1 MSDAFKPL
9 LSRLADG
16 ATLSEAD
23 AGTFFDACLRGEP
36 TPAQVAAALTAMR
49 MRGETVGEITACARA
64 MRKAAVTLEH
74 PFEVIDV
81 CGTGGDGLHTL
92 NISTAVAFV
101 AAGGGLKVAKHGN
114 RALSS
119 KSGGADVLTELGVD
133 IAAPADRQ
141 LRALDEAGICFLF
154 APAHHGAMRHVTPIR
169 AELGFR
175 TVFNLLGPLANPAKA
190 RRQLLGV
197 FDTRWVE
204 PLARVLGALGAER
217 AWTVHG
223 QGMDE
228 ITTTGETQ
236 VAEWRE
242 GPNGEG
248 QVRLFRITPE
258 AVGLPRASLAEL
270 TGGSPKENAAALRD
284 LLAGAKGPYRDIVL
298 INAAAAFLVADKV
311 ETLREGV
318 ELAGRVID
326 DGRAAQA
333 LARLAAIAPAPEPA

>member
-9 LSRLADG
+9 LVRLADG
-16 ATLSEAD
+16 ATLSEED
-23 AGTFFDACLRGEP
+23 AGAFFAACLRGEP

-49 MRGETVGEITACARA
+49 LRGETVGEIAACARA
-64 MRKAAVTLEH
+64 MRQAAVRLDL
-74 PFEVIDV
+74 PFETIDV

-92 NISTAVAFV
+92 NVSTAVSFV

-119 KSGGADVLTELGVD
+119 RSGAADVLSALGVNVQPT
-133 IAAPADRQ
+133 PAQQRK
-141 LRALDEAGICFLF
+141 ALEDAGICFMF

-175 TVFNLLGPLANPAKA
+175 TIFNLLGPLANPAGA

-197 FDTRWVE
+197 YDSRWVE

-217 AWTVHG
+217 AWVAHG

-228 ITTTGETQ
+228 ITTAGETQ
-236 VAEWRE
+236 VAEWR
-242 GPNGEG
+242 EG

-258 AVGLPRASLAEL
+258 AVGLPRAALGDLA
-270 TGGSPKENAAALRD
+270 GGTPAENAEALRA
-284 LLAGAKGPYRDIVL
+284 LLAGATGPYRDIVL
-298 INAAAAFLVADKV
+298 LNAAAAFLIADKV
-311 ETLREGV
+311 ETLREGI
-318 ELAGRVID
+318 EFAATAID
-326 DGRAAQA
+326 DGRAALA
-333 LARLAAIAPAPEPA
+333 LERLIALTKAEQPA

>member
-9 LSRLADG
+9 LGRLADG
-16 ATLSEAD
+16 ATLSEDD
-23 AGTFFDACLRGEP
+23 AGEFFAACLRGEP
-36 TPAQVAAALTAMR
+36 TPAQVAAAVTAMR

-64 MRKAAVTLEH
+64 MRRAAVMLEH

-101 AAGGGLKVAKHGN
+101 VAGGGVKVAKHGN

-119 KSGGADVLTELGVD
+119 KSGTADVLTELGVD
-133 IAAPADRQ
+133 IAAGPRLQ
-141 LRALDEAGICFLF
+141 RRALEEAGICFMF
-154 APAHHGAMRHVTPIR
+154 APAHHGAMRHVSPIR

-175 TVFNLLGPLANPAKA
+175 TIFNLLGPLTNPAGAK
-190 RRQLLGV
+190 RQLLGV

-236 VAEWRE
+236 VAEWRD
-242 GPNGEG
+242 G

-258 AVGLPRASLAEL
+258 AVGLPRAALAEL
-270 TGGSPKENAAALRD
+270 TGGAPPENAAALRA
-284 LLAGAKGPYRDIVL
+284 LLSGAQGPYRDIVL
-298 INAAAAFLVADKV
+298 LNAAAAFLLADQV
-311 ETLREGV
+311 ETLRDGV

-326 DGRAAQA
+326 DGRAAAA
-333 LARLAAIAPAPEPA
+333 LERLAAVSNSADAA

>member
-36 TPAQVAAALTAMR
+36 TSAQVAAALTAMR

-64 MRKAAVTLEH
+64 MRKAAVTLDH

-92 NISTAVAFV
+92 NISTAVALV

-119 KSGGADVLTELGVD
+119 KSGGADVLGELGVD
-133 IAAPADRQ
+133 IAASAEQQ

-175 TVFNLLGPLANPAKA
+175 TVFNLLGPLANPARA

-236 VAEWRE
+236 VAEWRD
-242 GPNGEG
+242 G

-270 TGGSPKENAAALRD
+270 TGGAPNENAAALRD

-298 INAAAAFLVADKV
+298 INAAAAFLVADRV

-318 ELAGRVID
+318 ELAGQVID
-326 DGRAAQA
+326 EGKAAQA